1 MKKKS
6 FVWSCVVMT
15 FFTACQQAE
24 VVNQEAEHL
33 RMSIAA
39 SINGLNGNFHSRY
52 VGTDPSNVVFQNK
65 DEIGVFMDDN
75 PAVKWTYDGV
85 EWGAGNVQ
93 YWPDKTNTH
102 DFYAFY
108 PYEETVSRESVPM
121 PSLLSQNGTIESLS
135 ACDFLVAAV
144 SQSFKDGSVVNFSDE
159 NSFRHVSSLLKLT
172 FKGNE
177 DLTSSILKNI
187 TVEGAGIVASTKYSF
202 ENDEVTV
209 LSDEEANLLDVPLS
223 HEMDGKDATFFF
235 ILNEKTDL
243 SSMVTL
249 NVQYDT
255 DGKSYVA
262 RMENFAGNV
271 FAGGMCQSYTITVKD
286 RSLVISGSS
295 ITPWGVGESLDDI
308 IINGE
313 EIAE

>member
-1 MKKKS
+1 
-6 FVWSCVVMT
+6 MT

-39 SINGLNGNFHSRY
+39 SINDLNGNFHSRY

-135 ACDFLVAAV
+135 ACDFLVATV

-202 ENDEVTV
+202 ENDEVTI

>member
-1 MKKKS
+1 
-6 FVWSCVVMT
+6 MT

-39 SINGLNGNFHSRY
+39 SINDLNGNFHSRY

-202 ENDEVTV
+202 ENDEVTI

-286 RSLVISGSS
+286 RSLAISGSS